1 MPKPIQALPD
11 GLVGAA
17 ASWKGTPED
26 HERDLEPEGGRRA
39 MRRGTRV
46 LVATDLSDA
55 ADLALREGAALAA
68 TPDDSLAV
76 VHVLPALPF
85 LDMWLPQRAEDDA
98 KIAARASEAVR
109 ERTRRVVGDRA
120 EVFVDDGVDYAAIIK
135 RAEAW
140 RADVIVIGSHGRSG
154 LARAF
159 GGVVER
165 VLRHAPCSV
174 LVARPS
180 GTRGWVLAA
189 TDLSTPSLPAI
200 TSAAAEA
207 RRRGAQLEVVHA
219 VGFFDVEASYLIELG
234 TPSVTPPPLVLE
246 AAGRELSDCVARLDV
261 RARCRVLERPAAAA
275 IVGQAESIGA
285 ELVVVGAR
293 GKTGLSLLPL
303 GGVAEKVVRTAPCS
317 VLVARS
323 VAPG

>member
-1 MPKPIQALPD
+1 MPNPIQALPD

-17 ASWKGTPED
+17 ASSEGTAED
-26 HERDLEPEGGRRA
+26 HERDPEPMGGRRA
-39 MRRGTRV
+39 TRRGTRV

-68 TPDDSLAV
+68 TPGDSLAV
-76 VHVLPALPF
+76 VHARPDLPF
-85 LDMWLPQRAEDDA
+85 LERWLPLRSEDEA
-98 KIAARASEAVR
+98 KVAGLASEAAR

-120 EVFVDDGVDYAAIIK
+120 EIFVDDGVDYAAIIK

-140 RADVIVIGSHGRSG
+140 RADLIVIGSHGRSG

-165 VLRHAPCSV
+165 VIRHAPCNV

-180 GTRGWVLAA
+180 GARGWVLAA

-219 VGFFDVEASYLIELG
+219 VGFFDVEARYLIALG
-234 TPSVTPPPLVLE
+234 TPTITPPLVLE
-246 AAGRELSDCVARLDV
+246 VAGRELSDCVARLHV

-275 IVGQAESIGA
+275 IVERAESIGA

-293 GKTGLSLLPL
+293 GKTGLSLLPI
-303 GGVAEKVVRTAPCS
+303 GSVAEKVVRTAPCS

>member
-1 MPKPIQALPD
+1 MPKPTQALPD
-11 GLVGAA
+11 GLVGSAG
-17 ASWKGTPED
+17 SRKGTADD

-39 MRRGTRV
+39 TRRGTRV

-68 TPDDSLAV
+68 SPDDSLAV
-76 VHVLPALPF
+76 VHARPAEPF
-85 LDMWLPQRAEDDA
+85 FDTWLPQRAEVDA

-120 EVFVDDGVDYAAIIK
+120 EVFVDDDVDYAAIIK

-140 RADVIVIGSHGRSG
+140 RADVIVLGSHGRSG
-154 LARAF
+154 LVRSF

-174 LVARPS
+174 LVVRPS
-180 GTRGWVLAA
+180 AARGWVLAA

-200 TSAAAEA
+200 TSAGAEA

-246 AAGRELSDCVARLDV
+246 VAGRELSDCVARLHV
-261 RARCRVLERPAAAA
+261 RARCVVLERPAAAA
-275 IVGQAESIGA
+275 IVKQAESIGA

-293 GKTGLSLLPL
+293 GRTGLSLLPL
-303 GGVAEKVVRTAPCS
+303 GSVAEKVVRTAPCS
-317 VLVARS
+317 VLVAR
-323 VAPG
+323 AMADW